1 VAAIRKFGDLDA
13 LSRAAAEEFAQ
24 LAREAIAARGAFHV
38 ALSGGSTPKRLFQIL
53 AAQGK
58 TALPWDSID
67 LWWGDERA
75 VPPDHKD
82 SNYGMTRDALITP
95 LGLDLSPG
103 RVHRI
108 HGEADPETAASDYE
122 KELVGS
128 LGAPPVFDLA
138 LQGMGPDGHTA
149 SLFPHSPALAE
160 KQRWV
165 VANPVDSPLT
175 KGKTTRITLTAPA
188 INAARHIRFL
198 VGGADKADSLA
209 AVLRGPRDTTRY
221 PSQLIA
227 GADTVWFVDDA
238 AASKLGGTT

>member
-1 VAAIRKFGDLDA
+1 VSAPTIRKFGDLDA
-13 LSRAAAEEFAQ
+13 LSRAAAEEFASF
-24 LAREAIAARGAFHV
+24 AREAIAARGVFHV
-38 ALSGGSTPKRLFQIL
+38 ALSGGSTPKRMFQLL

-58 TALPWDSID
+58 AALPWDQID
-67 LWWGDERA
+67 LWWGDERT
-75 VPPDHKD
+75 VPPDDKD

-95 LGLDLSPG
+95 LSLT

-108 HGEADPETAASDYE
+108 RGEDAPETAANEYE

-209 AVLRGPRDTTRY
+209 AVLQGPRDSTRY

-227 GADTVWFVDDA
+227 GADTVWLVDDA

>member
-1 VAAIRKFGDLDA
+1 
-13 LSRAAAEEFAQ
+13 
-24 LAREAIAARGAFHV
+24 
-38 ALSGGSTPKRLFQIL
+38 
-53 AAQGK
+53 
-58 TALPWDSID
+58 
-67 LWWGDERA
+67 
-75 VPPDHKD
+75 
-82 SNYGMTRDALITP
+82 MTRDALITP
-95 LGLDLSPG
+95 LSLDLSPG

-108 HGEADPETAASDYE
+108 HGEDAPETAANEYE

-149 SLFPHSPALAE
+149 SLFPHSPALTE

-209 AVLRGPRDTTRY
+209 AVLQGPRDTARY

-227 GADTVWFVDDA
+227 GADTVWLVDDA

>member
-1 VAAIRKFGDLDA
+1 L
-13 LSRAAAEEFAQ
+13 
-24 LAREAIAARGAFHV
+24 IA
-38 ALSGGSTPKRLFQIL
+38 
-53 AAQGK
+53 
-58 TALPWDSID
+58 
-67 LWWGDERA
+67 
-75 VPPDHKD
+75 
-82 SNYGMTRDALITP
+82 P

-108 HGEADPETAASDYE
+108 HGEDAPETAANDYE

-128 LGAPPVFDLA
+128 LGAPPIFDLA

-149 SLFPHSPALAE
+149 SLFPHSPALLE

-209 AVLRGPRDTTRY
+209 AVLQGPRDTTRY

-227 GADTVWFVDDA
+227 GADTVWLVDDA